1 MRIANSYTLNEYK
14 EKYPF
19 LLEKFLLEYEDYDE
33 VMFAAAE
40 IKEFS
45 AGILDILDIKASNES
60 ILKFVHKNV
69 QRELDKNRELDFLE
83 SAKKHNLSSFKII
96 VFLESKLSY
105 LETEKPPTERA
116 TANSL
121 NSLNWQGSTLEFSEF
136 SKALI
141 ESGLIGKVT
150 NEKEV
155 FEKMKDFFNV
165 EDFDKSDKLKQVR
178 NRTKTLTPVIQVLET
193 ALTNWIKR
201 KD

>member
-1 MRIANSYTLNEYK
+1 MRIANNYTLNEYK

-45 AGILDILDIKASNES
+45 AGILDILDIKASDEFT
-60 ILKFVHKNV
+60 LKFVHKNV

-116 TANSL
+116 TAKSL

>member
-19 LLEKFLLEYEDYDE
+19 LLEKFLLEYADYDE
-33 VMFAAAE
+33 VMFATAE

-45 AGILDILDIKASNES
+45 AGILDILEIETSNEFT
-60 ILKFVHKNV
+60 LKFVHKNI
-69 QRELDKNRELDFLE
+69 QSELDKNRDLDFLE

-96 VFLESKLSY
+96 VFLESKISY

-116 TANSL
+116 PA

-141 ESGLIGKVT
+141 ESGLIGKIT

-155 FEKMKDFFNV
+155 FEKMKHFFNV

-193 ALTNWIKR
+193 SLTNWIKR